1 MIVMIGHHCS
11 SVTLLDGLLS
21 EGSKQRWNSRK
32 IKHMIMNTEKPKM
45 QECKSNRKTKNSN
58 RAQKNNYFWYGG
70 IHQLILMLI
79 LKKYLNNM
87 VILKNAG
94 KLWHIHTPKSAPWNS
109 CLRLQMETTC
119 AYRERNLSATCP
131 FIPFLLS
138 LRNTHGEAVRASSF
152 IILKPLFY

>member
-1 MIVMIGHHCS
+1 
-11 SVTLLDGLLS
+11 
-21 EGSKQRWNSRK
+21 
-32 IKHMIMNTEKPKM
+32 MIMNTEKPKM

-94 KLWHIHTPKSAPWNS
+94 KLWHIHTPKSAP
-109 CLRLQMETTC
+109 
-119 AYRERNLSATCP
+119 
-131 FIPFLLS
+131 
-138 LRNTHGEAVRASSF
+138 
-152 IILKPLFY
+152 